1 MLRIRAIVSIVV
13 MLSLIVITSG
23 GLRGSVAL
31 ATTTLAATRSF
42 PSPDSNVQ
50 GLAHGGGSLWAITP
64 SEYDP
69 STGGYSGIIYEM
81 DPATGAVRKSFPF
94 PTVAAGLTHDGTFL
108 YATREAGTLQCGG
121 TNLNT
126 IAVIDPATGEIVR
139 SIPSPIT
146 GGTGGLATLNGKLF
160 AVGALDLDPC
170 ANNGAGASVGV
181 VIAEVN
187 PADGTLLRYLPV
199 DNLGISPR
207 ELDANGTNLLYGTG
221 SSAGLAVYT
230 LAPTLTGEV
239 LQTEVLAVPFI
250 DYDDYD
256 GYYEVDV
263 NGLAG
268 SANEVFVANR
278 YDGRIYVFAR
288 TETTSQTLPAGGTLS
303 SDAEGDGATA
313 SDPVETS
320 VTSPNGGALTITETA
335 TTETAPG
342 GYSFL
347 GEQINLSG
355 DPASVENPYVVTF
368 RIDSSLIPVG
378 ENQDTMQIFRNGVEV
393 SACADTS
400 GTATPDPCISNREL
414 LDDGDIAITVLTSA
428 FSAWNFGVSTVRY
441 ELKGFHNPVNMNGTA
456 NTAKAGSTIPIKF
469 EVFENGKELT
479 DTSVVESVGYKAS
492 TVCQTAT
499 ADAIETLTDTAGLR
513 YVTSSGQFVYGWQT
527 PKQPGCYNLAVK
539 TVDGSHLTALFELK

>member
-13 MLSLIVITSG
+13 MLSLIAITGG
-23 GLRGSVAL
+23 GLRGSVAV

-42 PSPDSNVQ
+42 PSPEYNVQ
-50 GLAHGGGSLWAITP
+50 GLAHGGGSLWAATP

-69 STGGYSGIIYEM
+69 STGGYSGIISEI
-81 DPATGAVRKSFPF
+81 DPASGAVRKSFAF
-94 PTVAAGLTHDGTFL
+94 PTTVTGLTHDGTFL
-108 YATREAGTLQCGG
+108 YATREAGTVQCGD

-139 SIPSPIT
+139 SIPSPIS
-146 GGTGGLATLNGKLF
+146 GGTGGLATLNGTLF
-160 AVGALDLDPC
+160 AVGALNLDPC

-199 DNLGISPR
+199 DNLGILPR

-221 SSAGLAVYT
+221 SSAGLTVYT

-239 LQTEVLAVPFI
+239 LQTAVLAVPSDEYS
-250 DYDDYD
+250 DYE
-256 GYYEVDV
+256 GPDV
-263 NGLAG
+263 KGLAG
-268 SANEVFVANR
+268 SANELFVANR
-278 YDGRIYVFAR
+278 YDGRIYVFAL

-347 GEQINLSG
+347 GQQINLSG

-368 RIDSSLIPVG
+368 RIDSSQIPVG
-378 ENQDTMQIFRNGVEV
+378 ENQDTMQIFRNGEEV
-393 SACADTS
+393 SACADTL
-400 GTATPDPCISNREL
+400 GTATPDPCVSKREL
-414 LDDGDIAITVLTSA
+414 LADGDIAITVLTSQ
-428 FSAWNFGVSTVRY
+428 FSAWNFGVSIVSY

-469 EVFENGKELT
+469 EVFEDGRELT
-479 DTSVVESVGYKAS
+479 DTSVVKSIGYKAN
-492 TVCQTAT
+492 VGCTA
-499 ADAIETLTDTAGLR
+499 ASEDAIEDLTETTGLR
-513 YVTSSGQFVYGWQT
+513 YVSSSGQFVYGGQT
-527 PKQPGCYNLAVK
+527 PKTAGCYNVVVK
-539 TVDGSHLTALFELK
+539 TVDGSQLTALFELK